1 MARFLNSRSGIAIAI
16 ASVPIAANAAGP
28 GEPATLAPHRAV
40 YEITLDKARAGA
52 GMSDLTG
59 RMVYEL
65 TGSHCD
71 GYTQTMRFVTRSI
84 SQEGDPSVNDLRST
98 TVEDTGAKTFK
109 FNSSQYRDDQQTE
122 TTSGDAV
129 RPSPDAPIKVEV
141 VKPKKLA
148 LTIGA
153 DALFPVQHSIALLG
167 AARAGKSIFSADLY
181 DGSEKG
187 EKVYATTAAIG
198 SRVAPGKAAKTP
210 DVKNSEKLEN
220 LAAWPVSLS
229 YFDKKAEKSDG
240 TPSYELAFLFFENG
254 VSQRLFIDYGDFS
267 IRGALKDLTFLDA
280 PACEKKP

>member
-1 MARFLNSRSGIAIAI
+1 MARFLDGRTSIAILI
-16 ASVPIAANAAGP
+16 GCWPIVAQAAGP

-65 TGSHCD
+65 TGSPCD

-84 SQEGDPSVNDLRST
+84 SQEGEPSVNDLRST
-98 TVEDTGAKTFK
+98 TVEDMSAKTFK

-122 TTSGDAV
+122 VTAGDAV
-129 RPSPDAPIKVEV
+129 RPAPDQPIKVEV
-141 VKPKKLA
+141 VKPKKLE

-153 DALFPVQHSIALLG
+153 DALFPVQHSIKLLD

-187 EKVYATTAAIG
+187 EKVYATTAVIG
-198 SRVAPGKAAKTP
+198 TRVAPGKAAKTP
-210 DVKNSEKLEN
+210 DVKNSEKLES

-229 YFDKKAEKSDG
+229 YFDKKAEKTDG

>member
-1 MARFLNSRSGIAIAI
+1 MARFLNSRSSIAIAI

-198 SRVAPGKAAKTP
+198 RRVAPGKAAKTP

-280 PACEKKP
+280 PACETKP

>member
-1 MARFLNSRSGIAIAI
+1 MARFLNSRSSIAIAI

-122 TTSGDAV
+122 VTAGDAV
-129 RPSPDAPIKVEV
+129 RPNSGQPIKVEV

-148 LTIGA
+148 LTVGA
-153 DALFPVQHSIALLG
+153 DALFPVQHSIKLLD

-187 EKVYATTAAIG
+187 EKVYATTAVIG
-198 SRVAPGKAAKTP
+198 TRVAPGKAAKTP
-210 DVKNSEKLEN
+210 DVKNSERLEN

-229 YFDKKAEKSDG
+229 YFDKKAERSDG
-240 TPSYELAFLFFENG
+240 TPSYELAFLFFDNG

>member
-1 MARFLNSRSGIAIAI
+1 MARFLNSRSSIAIAI

>member
-1 MARFLNSRSGIAIAI
+1 MARFLNSRSSIAIAL

-129 RPSPDAPIKVEV
+129 RPSPE
-141 VKPKKLA
+141 
-148 LTIGA
+148 IG
-153 DALFPVQHSIALLG
+153 
-167 AARAGKSIFSADLY
+167 RAH
-181 DGSEKG
+181 
-187 EKVYATTAAIG
+187 V
-198 SRVAPGKAAKTP
+198 
-210 DVKNSEKLEN
+210 
-220 LAAWPVSLS
+220 
-229 YFDKKAEKSDG
+229 
-240 TPSYELAFLFFENG
+240 
-254 VSQRLFIDYGDFS
+254 
-267 IRGALKDLTFLDA
+267 
-280 PACEKKP
+280 

>member
-1 MARFLNSRSGIAIAI
+1 MARFLNSRSSIAIAI

-129 RPSPDAPIKVEV
+129 RLSPDAPIKVEV

-280 PACEKKP
+280 PACETKP

>member
-1 MARFLNSRSGIAIAI
+1 MARFLNSRSRIAIAL

>member
-1 MARFLNSRSGIAIAI
+1 MARFLNSRSSIAIAL

>member
-1 MARFLNSRSGIAIAI
+1 MARFLNSRSSIAIAI

-129 RPSPDAPIKVEV
+129 RLSPDAPIKVEV

>member
-1 MARFLNSRSGIAIAI
+1 MARFLDSRTNIAIAL
-16 ASVPIAANAAGP
+16 VVLPITAHAAGP

-65 TGSHCD
+65 TGSSCD

-84 SQEGDPSVNDLRST
+84 SQEGEPSVNDLRST
-98 TVEDTGAKTFK
+98 TVEDTTAKTFK

-122 TTSGDAV
+122 VTAGDAV
-129 RPSPDAPIKVEV
+129 RPNSDQPIKVEV

-148 LTIGA
+148 LTVGA
-153 DALFPVQHSIALLG
+153 DALFPVQHSIKLLD

-187 EKVYATTAAIG
+187 EKVYATTAVIG
-198 SRVAPGKAAKTP
+198 TRVAPGKAAKTP

-229 YFDKKAEKSDG
+229 YFDKKAERSDG

>member
-1 MARFLNSRSGIAIAI
+1 MARFLNSRSSIAIAL

-254 VSQRLFIDYGDFS
+254 VVRQLTLDYGDFS